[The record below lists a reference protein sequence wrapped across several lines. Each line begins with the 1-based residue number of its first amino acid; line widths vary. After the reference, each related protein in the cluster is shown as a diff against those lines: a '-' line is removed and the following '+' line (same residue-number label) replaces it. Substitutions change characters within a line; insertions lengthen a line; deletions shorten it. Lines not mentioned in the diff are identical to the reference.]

1 MERGEQVVV
10 VDNLHANSSSMVAAG
25 LWNPI
30 VFRRINKS
38 WLADEV
44 IADLEKFYPEKE
56 ILLGA
61 SFYHSLPLL
70 RKHSSAL
77 EADLWAE
84 KENTDEFGHF
94 LGRTGKAGPDDDKFG
109 NFPFGKG
116 HVKGAGYVDLPIF
129 LESAR
134 QYLMLKGAF
143 RQMEFTLPETSDEIE
158 QISIGGL
165 KPNRI
170 IDCRG
175 YKTAASIWWRYL
187 PFGLTK
193 GEVITVRCAGLNLKE
208 VFNAGFFV
216 QPLGKDIYR
225 VGATFNWEDKD
236 EFTTEEARSFL
247 VEKWEKHINL
257 PIEILDQKAGVRPTV
272 QDRRPLLGQHPLNEK
287 LFIFN
292 GLGTKGVMLAPLM
305 SRFFVSFLLDGV
317 PMNKEYDIARF
328 QKLLGKEYP
337 EISHP

>member
-1 MERGEQVVV
+1 MV
-10 VDNLHANSSSMVAAG
+10 VDNHHLNSSSMVAAG

-44 IADLEKFYPEKE
+44 IAELEEFYPATER
-56 ILLGA
+56 LLGA

-84 KENTDEFGHF
+84 KEQTDEFRHF
-94 LGRTGKAGPDDDKFG
+94 LGSTRKTGPDDEKLGD
-109 NFPFGKG
+109 FPFGKG
-116 HVKGAGYVDLPIF
+116 RVKGAGYVDLPIF

-134 QYLMLKGAF
+134 EYLKLKGAF
-143 RQMEFTLPETSDEIE
+143 RQMEFTLPDESGEIE
-158 QISIGGL
+158 QLSIDKQ
-165 KPNRI
+165 KPKRI

-175 YKTAASIWWRYL
+175 YRTAASIWWRYL

-193 GEVITVRCAGLNLKE
+193 GEVITVRCPGLDLTE

-216 QPLGKDIYR
+216 QPLGNDVYR

-236 EFTTEEARSFL
+236 EKTTTEARSFL
-247 VEKWEKHINL
+247 TEKWKKHISR

-272 QDRRPLLGQHPLNEK
+272 QDRRPLLGQHPLNKK

-292 GLGTKGVMLAPLM
+292 GLGTKGVMLAPLL
-305 SRFFVSFLLDGV
+305 SRFFVSHLLDDV
-317 PMNKEYDIARF
+317 PLDREYDIARF
-328 QKLLGKEYP
+328 LNLLGKEYP
-337 EISHP
+337 EISYP